1 MKYHLWVLVLTLSI
15 CSLLQAQIQSPLAQK
30 RLDAELL
37 ASNGHTNMGFGAQ
50 VAVSGN
56 VVAVTPLC
64 QPAGSV
70 YLFSRLAKGAVTEI
84 ARLSASDGAGLCGV
98 AVGDNGRLV
107 VAGAPYETIGKNP
120 NQGAVYVFVELEGGW
135 TGNITETAKLTASD
149 GGKTDHD
156 NLGLSVSVT
165 NGVIVAGA
173 PQYQGVNDGT
183 GEVYVYVEPTNGWV
197 SGTETARLTASNGKD
212 GDAFGGS
219 VAIFGPR
226 VVVGADAADK
236 TEGVAYVFQEAVG
249 GWKSMTETAQLSHPG
264 TNELFGVSAAVSGKT
279 IVIGA
284 PFALPRGAAFV
295 YVQPPNGWMSTDKPD
310 ATLTENGVESKC
322 LGSSVAIGPGMIAAG
337 DDCVRYGH
345 PVRFIGD
352 SVVYLT
358 PPGGWQD
365 TGNGILLRP
374 KGGQQNSL
382 VAVRKNRVIVGSP
395 ETTVGN
401 NIEQG
406 AAFIFTVPIK

>member
-1 MKYHLWVLVLTLSI
+1 
-15 CSLLQAQIQSPLAQK
+15 
-30 RLDAELL
+30 
-37 ASNGHTNMGFGAQ
+37 
-50 VAVSGN
+50 
-56 VVAVTPLC
+56 
-64 QPAGSV
+64 
-70 YLFSRLAKGAVTEI
+70 
-84 ARLSASDGAGLCGV
+84 
-98 AVGDNGRLV
+98 
-107 VAGAPYETIGKNP
+107 
-120 NQGAVYVFVELEGGW
+120 
-135 TGNITETAKLTASD
+135 
-149 GGKTDHD
+149 
-156 NLGLSVSVT
+156 
-165 NGVIVAGA
+165 
-173 PQYQGVNDGT
+173 
-183 GEVYVYVEPTNGWV
+183 
-197 SGTETARLTASNGKD
+197 
-212 GDAFGGS
+212 
-219 VAIFGPR
+219 
-226 VVVGADAADK
+226 
-236 TEGVAYVFQEAVG
+236 
-249 GWKSMTETAQLSHPG
+249 
-264 TNELFGVSAAVSGKT
+264 
-279 IVIGA
+279 
-284 PFALPRGAAFV
+284 
-295 YVQPPNGWMSTDKPD
+295 MSTDKPD